1 MYYRSEEPV
10 LGDVANSVGLQ
21 AIVGAIA
28 RTGDAAFDLHRTLR
42 ALAEVA
48 KGFAGARGVAVEK
61 SRDDGSLHTILSVG
75 ETAGSPRRLSI
86 FAEGAE
92 IGFLAI
98 YNAPMFGP
106 ATADRTQLLAD
117 LAAAA
122 FMRAERILERS
133 RPPLEDAKFRLISG
147 VSHNLRN
154 TLGAAIGYLQLI
166 ELEASLNTA
175 QEQYVIRS
183 RSAINAAVG
192 LIGDLLE
199 LTRADAGKM
208 SFDREPMNVNAVTRE
223 AVRNHRETAR
233 GKQCELEVI
242 TAADNPVVMTDT
254 SYVQQIIDVLVYNAL
269 RYTPQE
275 GRITVSV
282 EVRGGRRTSDPQSWV
297 CVSVSDTGGGV
308 ADAQNVFEEVHRVE
322 QAKGNVRFRLAICRR
337 IARLLGGDVT
347 LESKKNGGS
356 TFTLW
361 LPVEAAAA
369 SAVEAPARVQTT

>member
-1 MYYRSEEPV
+1 
-10 LGDVANSVGLQ
+10 
-21 AIVGAIA
+21 
-28 RTGDAAFDLHRTLR
+28 
-42 ALAEVA
+42 
-48 KGFAGARGVAVEK
+48 
-61 SRDDGSLHTILSVG
+61 
-75 ETAGSPRRLSI
+75 
-86 FAEGAE
+86 
-92 IGFLAI
+92 
-98 YNAPMFGP
+98 
-106 ATADRTQLLAD
+106 
-117 LAAAA
+117 
-122 FMRAERILERS
+122 
-133 RPPLEDAKFRLISG
+133 
-147 VSHNLRN
+147 
-154 TLGAAIGYLQLI
+154 
-166 ELEASLNTA
+166 
-175 QEQYVIRS
+175 
-183 RSAINAAVG
+183 
-192 LIGDLLE
+192 
-199 LTRADAGKM
+199 
-208 SFDREPMNVNAVTRE
+208 
-223 AVRNHRETAR
+223 
-233 GKQCELEVI
+233 
-242 TAADNPVVMTDT
+242 MTDT